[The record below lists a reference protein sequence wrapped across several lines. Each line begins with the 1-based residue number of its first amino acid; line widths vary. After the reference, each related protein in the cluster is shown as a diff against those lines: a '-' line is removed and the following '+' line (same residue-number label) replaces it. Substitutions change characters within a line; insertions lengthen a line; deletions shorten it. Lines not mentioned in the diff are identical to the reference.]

1 MSKEWERCL
10 IGATIGWPRSTWKVK
25 YWKYYPRCQKRKSI
39 LVKLMLLVKICETE
53 TAWIKSFSKERG
65 CCYQS
70 NSLIIEK
77 MFTAQYKNYL
87 IKMLLVLMYSKG
99 IPKIFYSYTDVK
111 PNKCI
116 EWLVT
121 IKCYQPGGKRV
132 GYFCFKWFN

>member
-1 MSKEWERCL
+1 MFIYKQNVEQRV
-10 IGATIGWPRSTWKVK
+10 RKVFDWGHNWVTK
-25 YWKYYPRCQKRKSI
+25 IYLESEIRKYYPRCQRRKSI

-87 IKMLLVLMYSKG
+87 IKMLLVLIYSKC

-116 EWLVT
+116 E
-121 IKCYQPGGKRV
+121 
-132 GYFCFKWFN
+132 

>member
-1 MSKEWERCL
+1 MFIYKQNVEQRVRKVFDWGHNWVTKIYLESEILKILSQMPKKEKHFGKAHAVSKNLWDWDCVD
-10 IGATIGWPRSTWKVK
+10 KVIQQ
-25 YWKYYPRCQKRKSI
+25 RKR
-39 LVKLMLLVKICETE
+39 MLLPM
-53 TAWIKSFSKERG
+53 
-65 CCYQS
+65 

-132 GYFCFKWFN
+132 G

>member
-1 MSKEWERCL
+1 MFIYKQNVEQRVRKVFDWGHNWVTKIYLESEILKILSQMPKKEKNFGKAHAISKNLWDWDCVDKFIQQR
-10 IGATIGWPRSTWKVK
+10 
-25 YWKYYPRCQKRKSI
+25 KR
-39 LVKLMLLVKICETE
+39 MLLPM
-53 TAWIKSFSKERG
+53 
-65 CCYQS
+65 

-116 EWLVT
+116 EGLVT
-121 IKCYQPGGKRV
+121 IKCCQRGGKRV
-132 GYFCFKWFN
+132 G

>member
-1 MSKEWERCL
+1 MFIYKQNVEQRVRKVFDWGHNWVTKIYLESEILKILSQMPKKEKHFGKAHAISKNLWDWDCVDKVIQQRK
-10 IGATIGWPRSTWKVK
+10 GAVTRATHW
-25 YWKYYPRCQKRKSI
+25 
-39 LVKLMLLVKICETE
+39 
-53 TAWIKSFSKERG
+53 
-65 CCYQS
+65 
-70 NSLIIEK
+70 SLKK

-121 IKCYQPGGKRV
+121 IKCCQPGGKGV
-132 GYFCFKWFN
+132 G

>member
-1 MSKEWERCL
+1 MFIYKQNVEQRVKKVFDWGHNWVTKIYLESEILKILSQMPKKEKYFGKAHAVSKNLWDWDCVD
-10 IGATIGWPRSTWKVK
+10 KVIQQ
-25 YWKYYPRCQKRKSI
+25 RKR
-39 LVKLMLLVKICETE
+39 MLLPM
-53 TAWIKSFSKERG
+53 
-65 CCYQS
+65 

-132 GYFCFKWFN
+132 G